1 MALQVQLLQDA
12 PKEVDHAPLLE
23 FAQWMREHG
32 DTGFYIR
39 YQDPDCHQTILDLG
53 DIMQGIIEWMDP
65 DFGGAEAG
73 IPPPPDIRE
82 YLQKEIAAGR
92 CLAWVSW

>member
-12 PKEVDHAPLLE
+12 PKEVDHAPLMELM
-23 FAQWMREHG
+23 QWIRENG
-32 DTGFYIR
+32 DTGFYLPYDNCETGCCIV
-39 YQDPDCHQTILDLG
+39 DLG
-53 DIMQGIIEWMDP
+53 HMIQGIEEWQDP

-82 YLQKEIAAGR
+82 YLQKEIDAGR